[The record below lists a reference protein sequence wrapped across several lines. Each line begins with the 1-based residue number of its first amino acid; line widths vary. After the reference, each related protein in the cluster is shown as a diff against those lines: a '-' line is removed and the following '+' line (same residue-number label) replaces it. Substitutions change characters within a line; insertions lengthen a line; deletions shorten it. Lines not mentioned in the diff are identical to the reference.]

1 MPDRQYSEARAG
13 HLATRSAAGLF
24 DFSFMGHCEVSGPRA
39 RAFLERLQTRNLA
52 QLAPGGIYYTL
63 LVREDGSVFNDATV
77 WCIAPERYWLFTG
90 RPGDFD
96 WILSLQSARDPAL
109 VRLSGQF
116 SIIALQ
122 GPRSIGLLHS
132 ALPRP
137 PRYFAF
143 TRAELAGVPAWIA
156 RLGYS
161 GERGVE
167 ILVPAAAGAAVWRAL
182 MQPGVCACSFETAN
196 SLRIESGYILFAN
209 ELAHNPDPFELG
221 LDRLVTSS
229 DCIGAAALREK
240 RRAGLRRRLVGL
252 VPAGSVRAADNL
264 PEAQLTS
271 EAYSPTFGRLLG
283 MGFAPAE
290 HAAPGNLLRL
300 AEGRLAHSAR
310 LPFYDPGRVLPRQ
323 PA

>member
-1 MPDRQYSEARAG
+1 MLDRKYSEARAG

-52 QLAPGGIYYTL
+52 QLAPGKICYTL
-63 LVREDGSVFNDATV
+63 LLREDGSVFNDATL
-77 WCIAPERYWLFTG
+77 WCLAPERYWLFTG

-96 WILSLQSARDPAL
+96 RIQSLQSAGNPILA
-109 VRLSGQF
+109 RLSGKF
-116 SIIALQ
+116 SIMALQ
-122 GPRSIGLLHS
+122 GPRSIDILRGTL
-132 ALPRP
+132 AGP
-137 PRYFAF
+137 PGYFAF
-143 TRAELAGVPAWIA
+143 TQAEFAGVPAWIA

-167 ILVPAAAGAAVWRAL
+167 ILVPAAAGAAAWQAL
-182 MQPGVCACSFETAN
+182 MQPGVRECSFETAN

-209 ELAHNPDPFELG
+209 ELADNSDPFELG
-221 LDRLVTSS
+221 LGRLVTSS
-229 DCIGAAALREK
+229 ECIGAAALREK

-252 VPAGSVRAADNL
+252 VPTGSVRAAGSL

-271 EAYSPTFGRLLG
+271 EAYSPTFGRRLG

-300 AEGRLAHSAR
+300 ADGRLAHSAR
-310 LPFYDPGRVLPRQ
+310 LPFYDPARVLPRR

>member
-1 MPDRQYSEARAG
+1 MLHRPFSEARAG
-13 HLATRSAAGLF
+13 HLATRAAAGLF
-24 DFSFMGHCEVSGPRA
+24 DFSFMEHCEVSGPRA

-52 QLAPGGIYYTL
+52 QLAPGKICYTL
-63 LVREDGSVFNDATV
+63 LLRDDGSVFNDATV
-77 WCIAPERYWLFTG
+77 WCLASERYWLFTG

-96 WILSLQSARDPAL
+96 WIRSLQSAGDPIL

-116 SIIALQ
+116 AILALQ
-122 GPRSIGLLHS
+122 GPRSFELLRG
-132 ALPRP
+132 ALVRP
-137 PRYFAF
+137 PGYFAF
-143 TRAELAGVPAWIA
+143 TQAELAGVPAWIA

-167 ILVPAAAGAAVWRAL
+167 ILVPDAAGAAAWQAL

-221 LDRLVTSS
+221 LGRLVASS
-229 DCIGAAALREK
+229 ACIGAAALREK
-240 RRAGLRRRLVGL
+240 RRAGLRRILVGL
-252 VPAGSVRAADNL
+252 VPTGSVRAAGSL

-271 EAYSPTFGRLLG
+271 EAYSPTFGRRLG

-300 AEGRLAHSAR
+300 ADGRLAHCAR
-310 LPFYDPGRVLPRQ
+310 LPFYDPGRVLPRRTG
-323 PA
+323 

>member
-1 MPDRQYSEARAG
+1 MEVRQYADARAG

-24 DFSFMGHCEVSGPRA
+24 DFSFMGQFEVSGAEA
-39 RAFLERLQTRNLA
+39 RAFLERLQTRSLGR
-52 QLAPGGIYYTL
+52 LVPGKIHYTL
-63 LVREDGSVFNDATV
+63 LLRADGSVFNDATI
-77 WCIAPERYWLFTG
+77 WCISPGRYWLFTG

-96 WILSLQSARDPAL
+96 WIRRSRSAEDPAPTQ
-109 VRLSGQF
+109 RSGQF
-116 SIIALQ
+116 AIIALQ
-122 GPRSIGLLHS
+122 GPRSIDLLRS

-137 PRYFAF
+137 PAYFAF
-143 TRAELAGVPAWIA
+143 AQAEVAGVPAWIG

-167 ILVPAAAGAAVWRAL
+167 ILVPATAGPTVWRAL
-182 MQPGVCACSFETAN
+182 MQAGACACSFETAN

-221 LDRLVTSS
+221 LGRLVTSS

-240 RRAGLRRRLVGL
+240 RRAGLRRSLVGL
-252 VPAGSVRAADNL
+252 IPTGSRRAAGNL
-264 PEAQLTS
+264 PEARITS

-300 AEGRLAHSAR
+300 ADGRLAHSAR
-310 LPFYDPGRVLPRQ
+310 LPFYDPGRVLPRE